1 MLYKN
6 NVLRQFLDKPTGR
19 FQLRELA
26 RLTHLSTTGVKAA
39 LRRLLTEKVIKTE
52 REKSYLFYKAN
63 FDAQEYKWTKKF
75 YNIAHIVSSGLLK
88 YLDEELGRP
97 EAIMLF
103 GSAARGEDAEKSDMD
118 IFVLSENKKEL
129 NLKQF
134 GKKLGKP
141 IKLQIFSRE
150 EFEIAKRKNKEF
162 INNIVNGIL
171 LKGHIQIL

>member
-6 NVLRQFLDKPTGR
+6 NVMQQFMDKPTSR

-39 LRRLLTEKVIKTE
+39 LKRLLAEKIIKTE

-75 YNIAHIVSSGLLK
+75 YNIARIVSSGLLK
-88 YLDEELGRP
+88 YVDEELNRP
-97 EAIMLF
+97 EAITLF
-103 GSAARGEDAEKSDMD
+103 GSAARGEDAEKSDID

-129 NLKQF
+129 HLKQF
-134 GKKLGKP
+134 EKKLGKP
-141 IKLQIFSRE
+141 IALQIFNRE
-150 EFEIAKRKNKEF
+150 EFETAKRKNKEF

>member
-6 NVLRQFLDKPTGR
+6 NVMQQFMDKPTSR

-39 LRRLLTEKVIKTE
+39 LKRLLAEKIIKTE

-75 YNIAHIVSSGLLK
+75 YNIARIISSGLLK
-88 YLDEELGRP
+88 YLDEELNRP
-97 EAIMLF
+97 EAIVLF
-103 GSAARGEDAEKSDMD
+103 GSAARGEDAEKSDID
-118 IFVLSENKKEL
+118 IFVLSENKKYL

-134 GKKLGKP
+134 EKKLCKP
-141 IKLQIFSRE
+141 LVLQIFNRE
-150 EFEIAKRKNKEF
+150 EFETAKRKNKEF